1 MATDPPHCQMNS
13 FSSFRVPRIRVA
25 AQPLWPAVSVALL
38 IVLSKIGP
46 SWLITGLNM
55 YLVLLALVALM
66 VTKRPLDPG
75 LARCIG
81 CFGVILVLGCLSGYT
96 NELYAFGRDVW
107 YVVNAL
113 MAFLAGYVL
122 CIAAGEVGRIL
133 KAAILAG
140 TLMGLVQLSPFFADP
155 SLVLLSAV
163 AIREAVGTGFFAP
176 ALALAI
182 VVGYRSQLR
191 QSLKMSPITAGIC
204 VTVCLLAVVLTFS
217 RTIVLMTIAS
227 LLIVLGAKGTRLVWI
242 LAGGAAVLILSA
254 GLYGGLADLDSSEA
268 RSSFLGK
275 MARSAEELWISDYSD
290 MKSISDNWRGYE
302 TAQALKQYANGTPL
316 NWLAGQGFGTLV
328 KLGVGMRLGGS
339 GDDAGRTLYHAIPV
353 LHNGYAYLLIKG
365 GAIAVAAYLAF
376 LAMLW
381 RIGSAAISRA
391 PADVTGRA
399 AALVL
404 RSVAAVLAIST
415 WVISGAF
422 NKSDLTAFLIVGGA
436 LFASLSALKA
446 HGASTGRAR

>member
-1 MATDPPHCQMNS
+1 MNS
-13 FSSFRVPRIRVA
+13 FSPSRVPRVRVA
-25 AQPLWPAVSVALL
+25 AQPLWPAASVALL

-55 YLVLLALVALM
+55 YLVLLALVVLM
-66 VTKRPLDPG
+66 VTKRPLDLG
-75 LARCIG
+75 LTRCIG
-81 CFGVILVLGCLSGYT
+81 CFGVILLLGCLSGYT
-96 NELYAFGRDVW
+96 NELYAFGRDAW

-122 CIAAGEVGRIL
+122 CVAAGEVGRIL
-133 KAAILAG
+133 KAAVLAG
-140 TLMGLVQLSPFFADP
+140 AFLGLVQLAPFFADP
-155 SLVLLSAV
+155 SLILLNAV

-182 VVGYRSQLR
+182 LMGYRSQLR
-191 QSLKMSPITAGIC
+191 QFLKMSPITAGIC
-204 VTVCLLAVVLTFS
+204 LSVCVLAIALTFS
-217 RTIVLMTIAS
+217 RTIVLITIAS
-227 LLIVLGAKGTRLVWI
+227 LVIVLGVKGARLVWI
-242 LAGGAAVLILSA
+242 MVGGAAVLILAA
-254 GLYGGLADLDSSEA
+254 GLYGGMADLDSSEA

-275 MARSAEELWISDYSD
+275 MARSVEELWISDYSD
-290 MKSISDNWRGYE
+290 KKSISDNWRGYE
-302 TAQALKQYANGTPL
+302 TAQALKQYASGTPL

-339 GDDAGRTLYHAIPV
+339 GDEAGRTLYHAIPV

-365 GAIAVAAYLAF
+365 GAISVAAYLAF

-381 RIGSAAISRA
+381 RVGSVAISRA
-391 PADVTGRA
+391 PEADAGRA

-404 RSVAAVLAIST
+404 RSVAVVLAIST

>member
-1 MATDPPHCQMNS
+1 MNS

-25 AQPLWPAVSVALL
+25 AQPLWPAVSVGLL

-46 SWLITGLNM
+46 SWLITGLNI

-122 CIAAGEVGRIL
+122 CVAAGEVGRIL

-163 AIREAVGTGFFAP
+163 EIREAVGTGFFAP

-191 QSLKMSPITAGIC
+191 QSLKISPITAGIC
-204 VTVCLLAVVLTFS
+204 LTVCLLAVALTFS

-227 LLIVLGAKGTRLVWI
+227 LVIVLGVKGTRLVGI
-242 LAGGAAVLILSA
+242 LVGGAAVLIMAA
-254 GLYGGLADLDSSEA
+254 GLYGGITDLDSSEA

-275 MARSAEELWISDYSD
+275 MARSVEELWISDYSD
-290 MKSISDNWRGYE
+290 TKSISDNWRGYE

-376 LAMLW
+376 LVMLW
-381 RIGSAAISRA
+381 RVGSDAISLA
-391 PADVTGRA
+391 PAADAGRTA
-399 AALVL
+399 GLVL

-436 LFASLSALKA
+436 LFASLSTLKA
-446 HGASTGRAR
+446 HGAFTGRAR

>member
-1 MATDPPHCQMNS
+1 MNS
-13 FSSFRVPRIRVA
+13 FSSFRAPRVRVA
-25 AQPLWPAVSVALL
+25 AQPLWPAVSIALL
-38 IVLSKIGP
+38 IVLSKVGP

-55 YLVLLALVALM
+55 YLVLLASAALLV
-66 VTKRPLDPG
+66 TNKPLDPG
-75 LARCIG
+75 LVRCIG
-81 CFGVILVLGCLSGYT
+81 CFGVILVLGGLSGYT
-96 NELYAFGRDVW
+96 NELYAFGRDAW

-122 CIAAGEVGRIL
+122 CVAAGEVGRIL

-140 TLMGLVQLSPFFADP
+140 AFLGLVQLFPFFADP
-155 SLVLLSAV
+155 SLVLLSAI
-163 AIREAVGTGFFAP
+163 AIRETVGTGFFAP

-182 VVGYRSQLR
+182 LVGYRSQLR
-191 QSLKMSPITAGIC
+191 QFLRMSPITAGIC
-204 VTVCLLAVVLTFS
+204 LTVCMLAVALTFS
-217 RTIVLMTIAS
+217 RTIVLITIAS
-227 LLIVLGAKGTRLVWI
+227 LVIVLGVKGARLVWI
-242 LAGGAAVLILSA
+242 LAGGVAVLILAA
-254 GLYGGLADLDSSEA
+254 GLYGGVADLDSNEA

-275 MARSAEELWISDYSD
+275 TARSVQELWISDYSD

-339 GDDAGRTLYHAIPV
+339 GDEAGRTLYHAIPV

-365 GAIAVAAYLAF
+365 GAISVAAYLAF
-376 LAMLW
+376 LALLW

-391 PADVTGRA
+391 PTEDTGRA

-404 RSVAAVLAIST
+404 RSVAAVLAVST

-446 HGASTGRAR
+446 DGASTGRAR

>member
-1 MATDPPHCQMNS
+1 MNS

-46 SWLITGLNM
+46 SWLITGLNT

-122 CIAAGEVGRIL
+122 CVAAGEVGRIL

-204 VTVCLLAVVLTFS
+204 VTVCLLAVALTFS

-227 LLIVLGAKGTRLVWI
+227 LVIVLGARGTRLVWI
-242 LAGGAAVLILSA
+242 LAGGAVALILAA
-254 GLYGGLADLDSSEA
+254 GLYGGVADLDSSEA

-275 MARSAEELWISDYSD
+275 MARSVEELWISDYSD

-436 LFASLSALKA
+436 LFASLSTLKA
-446 HGASTGRAR
+446 HGASTGGAR